1 MSDNR
6 KMSAKGFL
14 HKANLKA
21 GNSASAFLL
30 AHREWLTTG
39 EIASIAMPIL
49 AKVEA
54 NEIMPTPALQ
64 EIKNAV
70 FNHMIA
76 SEISKAEKA
85 IEKAQEPGSTKAHVA
100 TILDE
105 NGKIAT
111 HINAKGNEE
120 DLIKS
125 FDLPQEAMRWVIR
138 RLIEAAPN
146 SYAVIDHIK
155 TVQQEIVTRDDA
167 FAIEFRTKKGPVMKA
182 HSKTTS
188 KLSFGVKASQDHAS
202 FSRG

>member
-1 MSDNR
+1 MSDR

-21 GNSASAFLL
+21 GNSAIAFLV

-39 EIASIAMPIL
+39 ELAPITMPIL
-49 AKVEA
+49 AKVDA
-54 NEIMPTPALQ
+54 KEIMPTPGLQ

-85 IEKAQEPGSTKAHVA
+85 IEKAQEPGATKAHVA

-111 HINAKGNEE
+111 RINAKGNEE

-138 RLIEAAPN
+138 RLIEAAPW
-146 SYAVIDHIK
+146 SYATIDHVK
-155 TVQQEIVTRDDA
+155 TVQQEVITRDDA
-167 FAIEFRTKKGPVMKA
+167 FAIEFKFKKGAVLKA
-182 HSKTTS
+182 QSKTTNR
-188 KLSFGVKASQDHAS
+188 LGFGVKASQDHAS

>member
-39 EIASIAMPIL
+39 EIASITTPIL
-49 AKVEA
+49 ARVDAK
-54 NEIMPTPALQ
+54 EIMPTPALQ

-76 SEISKAEKA
+76 SEIRKAEKA
-85 IEKAQEPGSTKAHVA
+85 IEKAQEPGATKDHVA
-100 TILDE
+100 VILDE

-111 HINAKGNEE
+111 RINAQGNEY
-120 DLIKS
+120 DLVKS
-125 FDLPQEAMRWVIR
+125 FDMPQEAMRWIVL
-138 RLIEAAPN
+138 RLIEAAPR
-146 SYAVIDHIK
+146 SYATLDHVK
-155 TVQQEIVTRDDA
+155 TVQQETISRDDA
-167 FAIEFRTKKGPVMKA
+167 FAIEFKAKRGPIMKA
-182 HSKTTS
+182 HSKTTD
-188 KLSFGVKASQDHAS
+188 KLGFGVKASQDHAS